1 MIQTEREC
9 CCLSESQQLPVS
21 SLSAKS
27 EHFVPIF
34 AVFLI
39 CGKMV
44 HNFISKQTSFS
55 MMFIMDEDE
64 GDDDID
70 EGENVGDDGD
80 GNDG

>member
-1 MIQTEREC
+1 M
-9 CCLSESQQLPVS
+9 
-21 SLSAKS
+21 
-27 EHFVPIF
+27 
-34 AVFLI
+34 FLI

-44 HNFISKQTSFS
+44 HSFTSKQTSFS

-70 EGENVGDDGD
+70 EDENVGDDGD